1 MAEEP
6 KRRGRPRKNQQPEQQ
21 TAPKPQ
27 RQPSQPY
34 SIVQIGAEYWTYR
47 SGMKL
52 NKFNSYEEALATC

>member
-6 KRRGRPRKNQQPEQQ
+6 KRRGRPHKNPPSEPQ

-27 RQPSQPY
+27 RQPSPPY
-34 SIVQIGAEYWTYR
+34 SIVKIDKEYWTYR
-47 SGMKL
+47 GGMKL